1 MWSQSPALPF
11 SAHPCGLLL
20 CLTIPSYHV
29 KFSGGFGTGD
39 RGQVSPWPQIAPRSL
54 SLPMKASLVK
64 TETLPLPQGTLECDC
79 GAGCGPTQ
87 VWQVTGSPT
96 QEDAGWGV
104 GRSLSLCVQDGKA
117 LFFQPQS
124 CLWGALGLTAEL
136 GLPIVDI
143 IMATP
148 VCNISPISHLALF
161 MHQSC
166 RYGAISIFPA

>member
-1 MWSQSPALPF
+1 
-11 SAHPCGLLL
+11 
-20 CLTIPSYHV
+20 
-29 KFSGGFGTGD
+29 
-39 RGQVSPWPQIAPRSL
+39 
-54 SLPMKASLVK
+54 MKASLVK

-117 LFFQPQS
+117 LLFQPQS